1 MILLRRIQLVQKPC
15 QLLQGYL
22 AAGKAE
28 DSADRHISVS
38 YTHLD
43 VYKRQLEGNTGFL
56 LYIYLGIALAH
67 AHGTAAAGHFLHQE
81 IEKENDYYKG
91 EHIGCLLYTSRCV

>member
-1 MILLRRIQLVQKPC
+1 MP
-15 QLLQGYL
+15 
-22 AAGKAE
+22 
-28 DSADRHISVS
+28 VS
-38 YTHLD
+38 YTHL
-43 VYKRQLEGNTGFL
+43 GNTGFL

-91 EHIGCLLYTSRCV
+91 EHIGCLLYTSSPAYWVG